1 MANDEVPLAMIL
13 DIDEVLANH
22 NATVAQVMAAGEQMI
37 LSAFGQIINNPNG
50 DYDALAR
57 KLAERLLTRLQ
68 ARLHVDGATLAEA

>member
-1 MANDEVPLAMIL
+1 MANDEVPLTMML

-22 NATVAQVMAAGEQMI
+22 HATVAQVMAAGEQMI

-57 KLAERLLTRLQ
+57 KLAERLLIRLK
-68 ARLHVDGATLAEA
+68 ARLHIDGAPLAEA